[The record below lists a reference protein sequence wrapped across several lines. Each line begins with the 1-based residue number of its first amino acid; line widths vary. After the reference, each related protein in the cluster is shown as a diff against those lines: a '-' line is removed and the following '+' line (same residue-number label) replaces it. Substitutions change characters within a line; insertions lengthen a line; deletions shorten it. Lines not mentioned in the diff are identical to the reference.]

1 MPTMAGKAD
10 YYEVLGVAKTA
21 SHQEITASYRK
32 LAIKFHPDKNPGDED
47 AVRRF
52 KECAEAFEVLGDAD
66 KRAKYDRFGHAAFEG
81 GGRHPGFAS
90 VDDIFEAFGGL
101 FSGGL
106 FGDLFGGRR
115 GGGRAQRGSHVETE
129 VTLELIEAA
138 RGVKREIL
146 FHRRER
152 CTTCGGNGAAEGSQP
167 ETCSYCGGH
176 GRVMQSAGIFSV
188 QQTCPACRGAGT
200 IVRNPCKECRGAGV
214 TAVKVQREV
223 SIPAG
228 VDNGTQLRLRG
239 EGEAAPGGGPA
250 GDCFVH
256 IQVKE
261 HALFQRE
268 GQHLLCEAPITYTQA
283 ALGATIEIPTLDGSE
298 ELKIPAGTEPGK
310 VFRLRGRGMPDPHGR
325 GKGDLHVQVT
335 IDVPKKLS
343 QRQEELLRELA
354 EVEETEVSPRRKS
367 FFQKVKEYFVSEEEK

>member
-1 MPTMAGKAD
+1 MAGKAD

-21 SHQEITASYRK
+21 AHQEITAAYRK
-32 LAIKFHPDKNPGDED
+32 LAVKYHPDKNPGDED

-52 KECAEAFEVLGDAD
+52 KECAEAFEVLSDAD
-66 KRAKYDRFGHAAFEG
+66 KRARYDRFGHAAFEG
-81 GGRHPGFAS
+81 GGRHPGFAN

-106 FGDLFGGRR
+106 FGDLFGRR
-115 GGGRAQRGSHVETE
+115 GRGAPRGSHVETE
-129 VTLELIEAA
+129 VTLELEEAA
-138 RGVKREIL
+138 RGVKREIT

-167 ETCSYCGGH
+167 ENCSYCGGH
-176 GRVMQSAGIFSV
+176 GRVLQSSGIFSL
-188 QQTCPACRGAGT
+188 QQTCPACRGVGK
-200 IVRNPCKECRGAGV
+200 IVRDPCRDCRGAGLK
-214 TAVKVQREV
+214 AVKVQREV

-239 EGEAAPGGGPA
+239 EGEAASGGGSA

-283 ALGATIEIPTLDGSE
+283 ALGASIEIPTLDGSE

-310 VFRLRGRGMPDPHGR
+310 VFRLRGRGIPDPHGR

-354 EVEETEVSPRRKS
+354 EVEAAEVSPRRKS
-367 FFQKVKEYFVSEEEK
+367 FFQKVKEYFVPEEEE